1 MEQFKLIVIHYKNEP
16 SKVHLR
22 ARRVIGIRGA
32 GNGARATGR
41 PETGARD
48 RTDEH
53 MAQIRVLSADD
64 ISKVLTVTDAVAAVE
79 DAYRQKAEGEG
90 TAWPMVY
97 EQFEPGVSDMDIRSG
112 ELSASG
118 LFGLKLTA
126 WFSRNPSRG
135 LPEIYGTTLLCDDTT
150 GAPLALLN
158 ASAITGLR
166 TGAAAALGV
175 KWLARKDAR
184 NLMVAGAGHMST
196 FVVAATLAACESIE
210 RVEVWDPRKEEAPE
224 SRVELMR
231 EQVAQILSQAGVERS
246 FQIVAVVSGEE
257 AAHKADAIITV
268 TPATEP
274 IIQAEWVKP
283 GTHISAVGA
292 DMEGKQELSSKLVS
306 SARLYVDDRA
316 QSVASGELEVPV
328 SQGAIT
334 ADDIV
339 AELGEVIAGKAVG
352 RTSDEQITVFDTSGI
367 AVQDL
372 AASRMAYDRAVER
385 GLGTTVEL

>member
-1 MEQFKLIVIHYKNEP
+1 
-16 SKVHLR
+16 
-22 ARRVIGIRGA
+22 
-32 GNGARATGR
+32 
-41 PETGARD
+41 
-48 RTDEH
+48 

-64 ISKVLTVTDAVAAVE
+64 ISKVLSVTDAVAAVE
-79 DAYRQKAEGEG
+79 DAYRQKAGGEG

-150 GAPLALLN
+150 GAPLGLLN

-210 RVEVWDPRKEEAPE
+210 RVEVWDPRKEESP
-224 SRVELMR
+224 
-231 EQVAQILSQAGVERS
+231 
-246 FQIVAVVSGEE
+246 
-257 AAHKADAIITV
+257 
-268 TPATEP
+268 
-274 IIQAEWVKP
+274 
-283 GTHISAVGA
+283 
-292 DMEGKQELSSKLVS
+292 
-306 SARLYVDDRA
+306 
-316 QSVASGELEVPV
+316 
-328 SQGAIT
+328 
-334 ADDIV
+334 
-339 AELGEVIAGKAVG
+339 
-352 RTSDEQITVFDTSGI
+352 
-367 AVQDL
+367 
-372 AASRMAYDRAVER
+372 
-385 GLGTTVEL
+385 